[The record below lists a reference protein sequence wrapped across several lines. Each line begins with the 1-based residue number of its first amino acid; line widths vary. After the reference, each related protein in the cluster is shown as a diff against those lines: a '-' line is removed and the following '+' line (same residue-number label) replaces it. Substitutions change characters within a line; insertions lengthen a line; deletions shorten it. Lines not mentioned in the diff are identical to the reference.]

1 MQREVGDGAFVAF
14 KVADE
19 RVVVCREVSN
29 CICPGSAP
37 TWRMRAGEPTV
48 LLGAGIDDARARV
61 GELGQFH
68 TVLLAQQAL
77 VVAAV
82 LDVVDLDRLVAL
94 RRHAQLAR
102 VVEVD

>member
-1 MQREVGDGAFVAF
+1 MSRGIELHLP
-14 KVADE
+14 
-19 RVVVCREVSN
+19 RVS
-29 CICPGSAP
+29 SDTAQW
-37 TWRMRAGEPTV
+37 TGEPTV

-77 VVAAV
+77 VVAAI